1 MHQELTPWGILSG
14 ALLMVSTASTFT
26 AIDRIGL
33 SMSTGLLSGTSV
45 IVSFSFGAVVQGEA
59 FSRVPLAVCAIA
71 ILVVAIV
78 AYAAAGQLAS
88 TADQQ
93 TEEGDHLDTA
103 STSMDVSQF
112 HHECVVGLNSCM
124 RL

>member
-1 MHQELTPWGILSG
+1 
-14 ALLMVSTASTFT
+14 MVSTASTFT

-33 SMSTGLLSGTSV
+33 SLSTGLLSGTSV

-71 ILVVAIV
+71 ILVVAII

-93 TEEGDHLDTA
+93 TEEGEHLNTV
-103 STSMDVSQF
+103 STSMNMAQLHF
-112 HHECVVGLNSCM
+112 ACIVGLKPSL

>member
-1 MHQELTPWGILSG
+1 
-14 ALLMVSTASTFT
+14 MVSTASTFT

-59 FSRVPLAVCAIA
+59 FTRTALAVCAILV
-71 ILVVAIV
+71 LVVAIV

-88 TADQQ
+88 AANQQ
-93 TEEGDHLDTA
+93 SDEGIFRNLLLSAHTVMPDSIDCKKT
-103 STSMDVSQF
+103 
-112 HHECVVGLNSCM
+112 HHSCIFWITFCC
-124 RL
+124 

>member
-1 MHQELTPWGILSG
+1 MNQELTPWGILSG

-33 SMSTGLLSGTSV
+33 SLSTGLLSGTSV
-45 IVSFSFGAVVQGEA
+45 IVSFSFGAMVQGEA

-71 ILVVAIV
+71 ILVVAII

-93 TEEGDHLDTA
+93 TEEGEHLNTA
-103 STSMDVSQF
+103 SISMNTSQL
-112 HHECVVGLNSCM
+112 HHVCVVGLKPSL